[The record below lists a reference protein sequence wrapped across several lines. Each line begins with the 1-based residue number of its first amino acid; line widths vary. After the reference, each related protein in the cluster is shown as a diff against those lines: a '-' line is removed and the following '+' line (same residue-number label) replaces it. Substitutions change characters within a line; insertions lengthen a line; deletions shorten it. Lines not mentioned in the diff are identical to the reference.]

1 MTVRTDFLQVG
12 VSNTS
17 TQNFTLKT
25 NNDGTAKLARGNFDA
40 TTQDVINVNASGVV
54 DFPQGATIGGS
65 AGQKMLLTASQA
77 TTSGTFVDFT
87 GIPSWAKKITVLYD
101 GVSTTGTSR
110 MIIQLGTSSGF
121 VTTNYSSTS
130 SYAGATNAAGYATFT
145 AGFGLVAALATSSR
159 VGAYEAYL
167 QSGSTWVA
175 KGLHFDQTAPAD
187 ATYQSIGRVTV
198 GGVVDRIR
206 ITTVNGTDTFDAGS
220 VSLLIEGY

>member
-1 MTVRTDFLQVG
+1 MTIRTDFLQVG
-12 VSNTS
+12 VSNTA

-87 GIPSWAKKITVLYD
+87 GIPSWAKKVTVIAD
-101 GVSTTGTSR
+101 GMASNGTSAFMVQIGNGSFLTTGYESVSSFNTGTS
-110 MIIQLGTSSGF
+110 
-121 VTTNYSSTS
+121 
-130 SYAGATNAAGYATFT
+130 
-145 AGFGLVAALATSSR
+145 
-159 VGAYEAYL
+159 
-167 QSGSTWVA
+167 
-175 KGLHFDQTAPAD
+175 PA
-187 ATYQSIGRVTV
+187 
-198 GGVVDRIR
+198 R
-206 ITTVNGTDTFDAGS
+206 ITTGLQLMFAPSANTGYDIIGDLFFTGASWVLRSFAQATGTTNQSNAAIGSITQGAIDRLRVTTVLGTPVFNGGS

>member
-12 VSNTS
+12 VSNTA

-77 TTSGTFVDFT
+77 TTSGTSIDFT
-87 GIPSWAKKITVLYD
+87 GIPSWAKKITVMFN
-101 GVSTTGTSR
+101 GVSTNGTSLPL
-110 MIIQLGTSSGF
+110 IQLGTSSGF
-121 VTTNYSSTS
+121 EVTGYIGNAGVVSGTTGLTSSGAGIPSAFSSATSNRLSTFTFVLHSGFTWMVAGLETADTLSTS
-130 SYAGATNAAGYATFT
+130 
-145 AGFGLVAALATSSR
+145 LVMISGRKTL
-159 VGAYEAYL
+159 VGTL
-167 QSGSTWVA
+167 
-175 KGLHFDQTAPAD
+175 
-187 ATYQSIGRVTV
+187 
-198 GGVVDRIR
+198 DRIR
-206 ITTVNGTDTFDAGS
+206 LTTVNGTDTFDAGS

>member
-1 MTVRTDFLQVG
+1 MTIRTDFLQVG
-12 VSNTS
+12 VSNTA

-87 GIPSWAKKITVLYD
+87 GIPSWAKKVTVNFAD
-101 GVSTTGTSR
+101 VSLAAAASPLIQIGAGAFETTG
-110 MIIQLGTSSGF
+110 
-121 VTTNYSSTS
+121 YSSTGSYIGAS
-130 SYAGATNAAGYATFT
+130 SAGGTTST
-145 AGFGLVAALATSSR
+145 AGFVFGTAGAATDTR
-159 VGAYEAYL
+159 
-167 QSGSTWVA
+167 SGSCVLTLLGSNIWVA
-175 KGLHFDQTAPAD
+175 SGAASNPSGTVTFFVSGSKTASG
-187 ATYQSIGRVTV
+187 QI
-198 GGVVDRIR
+198 DRIR
-206 ITTVNGTDTFDAGS
+206 ITPTTGAFDAGS

>member
-12 VSNTS
+12 VSNTA

-87 GIPSWAKKITVLYD
+87 GIPSWAKKITVMFN
-101 GVSTTGTSR
+101 GVSTNGTSPVQVQ
-110 MIIQLGTSSGF
+110 IGTSSG
-121 VTTNYSSTS
+121 VENTGYSTQLSIVSGTNTTGIGSSTTGFSTVHGIAAS
-130 SYAGATNAAGYATFT
+130 SRNGHMQILLLS
-145 AGFGLVAALATSSR
+145 GLVWTSSG
-159 VGAYEAYL
+159 VIGDASNNAVASIAASKTI
-167 QSGSTWVA
+167 SGT
-175 KGLHFDQTAPAD
+175 L
-187 ATYQSIGRVTV
+187 
-198 GGVVDRIR
+198 DRIR
-206 ITTVNGTDTFDAGS
+206 LTTVNGTDTFDGGS